1 MKAGS
6 LLVLAPVCDN
16 GDGCEGDDEDP
27 DDDDPHVDKVKGEHL
42 KKYDKI
48 RIMVM
53 RPIVG

>member
-27 DDDDPHVDKVKGEHL
+27 DDDDPHVDKMILMMMIHMLTK
-42 KKYDKI
+42 
-48 RIMVM
+48 
-53 RPIVG
+53 